1 MLSKDVV
8 DAGTRHRSRPTSAN
22 PVFTRLIVLVTLGL
36 LLVVLGANSMGAP
49 EASPRFEIGQI
60 DREPPSIPSPR
71 ATEPGSGGGQA
82 EPEPEPGDSSLPLVL
97 MLAAAALLI
106 IGAALIVQSAV
117 RSRYSERNDPLEEE
131 EPDGDIV
138 PLIVEEDLTTFAR
151 HFDDAEAALL
161 GEDASA
167 DAIIQC
173 WLALERAASLAGRG
187 RRLSETPSEFTAAVL
202 SAFDTDPDDIRLV
215 LRLYQRARYGVRAQ
229 RAAIGGPELSA
240 ARLALV
246 SLRRDIEKD
255 LPMKRSP

>member
-8 DAGTRHRSRPTSAN
+8 DAGTRRPRRPTSGN
-22 PVFTRLIVLVTLGL
+22 PVFTRLIVLVALGL

-49 EASPRFEIGQI
+49 DASPRFEIGEI
-60 DREPPSIPSPR
+60 DREPPSIASPR
-71 ATEPGSGGGQA
+71 ATEPGSGGQA

-106 IGAALIVQSAV
+106 IGAALIVQAAV
-117 RSRYSERNDPLEEE
+117 RIRYSERNDPLEEE

-138 PLIVEEDLTTFAR
+138 PRILEEDLTAFER

-202 SAFDTDPDDIRLV
+202 HAFDTDPDDIRLV

-229 RAAIGGPELSA
+229 RAAIGGPELST
-240 ARLALV
+240 ARLALA

-255 LPMKRSP
+255 LPIKRSI

>member
-8 DAGTRHRSRPTSAN
+8 DAGTHHHRWPTSAN
-22 PVFTRLIVLVTLGL
+22 PVFTRLIVLVALGL

-49 EASPRFEIGQI
+49 NASPRFEIGQI

-71 ATEPGSGGGQA
+71 ATEPGSGGQA
-82 EPEPEPGDSSLPLVL
+82 EPEPEPGDSSMPLIL

-117 RSRYSERNDPLEEE
+117 RIRYSERNDPLEED

-138 PLIVEEDLTTFAR
+138 PRILEEDLTAFDR

-240 ARLALV
+240 ARLALA
-246 SLRRDIEKD
+246 SLRRGIEKD

>member
-1 MLSKDVV
+1 MLSKDTA
-8 DAGTRHRSRPTSAN
+8 DAGTRHRGRPASAN
-22 PVFTRLIVLVTLGL
+22 PVFTRLIILVSLGL
-36 LLVVLGANSMGAP
+36 LLVVLGTNSMGAP
-49 EASPRFEIGQI
+49 SASPRFEIGQI

-71 ATEPGSGGGQA
+71 ASEPGSGGQS
-82 EPEPEPGDSSLPLVL
+82 EPEPEPGASSSPLIL

-106 IGAALIVQSAV
+106 ISAALIVQSAV
-117 RSRYSERNDPLEEE
+117 RSGYSERNDPLEEE
-131 EPDGDIV
+131 QPDGDIIPRV
-138 PLIVEEDLTTFAR
+138 LEEDLTTFAR

-202 SAFDTDPDDIRLV
+202 QAFDTDPDDIRLV
-215 LRLYQRARYGVRAQ
+215 LRLYQRARYAVRAE

-240 ARLALV
+240 ARLALA